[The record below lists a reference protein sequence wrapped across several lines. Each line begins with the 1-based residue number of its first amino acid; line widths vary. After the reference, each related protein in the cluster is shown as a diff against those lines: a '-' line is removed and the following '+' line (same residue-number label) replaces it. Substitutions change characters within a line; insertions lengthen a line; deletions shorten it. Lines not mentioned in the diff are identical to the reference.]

1 MKSGPVPDR
10 HPTLDLIG
18 RTPLVETRLF
28 SNFYPKAKVLAKLEM
43 FNPGGS
49 VKDRPVARMLTD
61 AQARGMLHPGQT
73 ILDSS
78 SGNAG
83 IAYAMIGSLLGH
95 NVEIVMPDNASRER
109 VQRITAHGATITFTD
124 ALLGYDE
131 AMREVK
137 RRYESSPERY
147 YFADQYSNASNWE
160 AHYDETAA
168 EIISEAPAAMTH
180 FLAGVGTGGT
190 ITGIGRRL
198 SELRPDVQIV
208 CAAPPEFPGV
218 EGLKPLGPSHLVPGI
233 FDASLID
240 TWVDLD
246 VDQAREFSIRL
257 AAEGLF
263 VGQSSG
269 AYMYAAES
277 ILQTD
282 PDAVIV
288 TLFPDA
294 GDRYFSTGLWDVS
307 PVPNRS

>member
-1 MKSGPVPDR
+1 MTVDPIIDR
-10 HPTLDLIG
+10 HPTLQLVG

-28 SNFYPKAKVLAKLEM
+28 SHAYPKSKVLAKLEM

-49 VKDRPVARMLTD
+49 VKDRPVARMLAD
-61 AQARGMLHPGQT
+61 AQARGQLRPGQT

-95 NVEIVMPDNASRER
+95 GVEIVMPDNASRER
-109 VQRITAHGATITFTD
+109 IQRITAHGATIGFTD

-131 AMREVK
+131 AMREV
-137 RRYESSPERY
+137 RRRHEANPEQY

-160 AHYDETAA
+160 AHYEGTAS
-168 EIISEAPAAMTH
+168 EIASEAPADMTH
-180 FLAGVGTGGT
+180 FVAGVGTGGT
-190 ITGIGRRL
+190 ITGVARRL
-198 SELRPDVQIV
+198 NEARPDVQIV

-218 EGLKPLGPSHLVPGI
+218 EGLKPMGPEHLIPEI
-233 FDASLID
+233 FEGSLVD
-240 TWVDLD
+240 TWVDVD
-246 VDQAREFSIRL
+246 VDRAREFSVRL

-277 ILQTD
+277 ILEDD
-282 PDAVIV
+282 PQAVIV

-307 PVPNRS
+307 PAPHGS

>member
-1 MKSGPVPDR
+1 MKCGPFRDR
-10 HPTLDLIG
+10 HPTLDLVG

-28 SNFYPKAKVLAKLEM
+28 ADSYPKAKVLAKLEM

-49 VKDRPVARMLTD
+49 VKDRPVARMLTH
-61 AQARGMLHPGQT
+61 AQAQGRLHPGQT

-109 VQRITAHGATITFTD
+109 VQRIMAHGATITFTD
-124 ALLGYDE
+124 AILGYDE

-137 RRYESSPERY
+137 RRYESSPEDY
-147 YFADQYSNASNWE
+147 YFADQYSNAANWE
-160 AHYDETAA
+160 AHYDGTAA
-168 EIISEAPAAMTH
+168 EIISQAPAAMTH

-190 ITGIGRRL
+190 ITGVARRL
-198 SELRPDVQIV
+198 SEVLPDVQIV

-218 EGLKPLGPSHLVPGI
+218 EGLKPLGADHLVPEI
-233 FDASLID
+233 FDASIVD
-240 TWVDLD
+240 RWVDLD
-246 VDQAREFSIRL
+246 VDRARDFSVRL

-277 ILQTD
+277 ILQDD
-282 PDAVIV
+282 PHAVIV

-307 PVPNRS
+307 PALNRS